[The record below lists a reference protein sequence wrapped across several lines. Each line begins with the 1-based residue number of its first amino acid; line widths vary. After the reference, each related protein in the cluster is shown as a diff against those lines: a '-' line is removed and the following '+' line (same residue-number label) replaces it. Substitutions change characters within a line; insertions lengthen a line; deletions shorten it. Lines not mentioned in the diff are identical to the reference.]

1 MTNIDS
7 IRNPTLHEVSQ
18 LSHDYGLEG
27 EETTHL
33 TVFLSMIKGGFVIM
47 TGLSSGGKDE
57 VVDAAE
63 FCAPS
68 SWTYKVSTSMSKT
81 QLYSDHRVINS
92 KPVHR
97 HMDISSIKDKAFLE
111 DVWKAHGEGKSITH
125 SWTEVSGN
133 ERETRS
139 QTLQPPNCM
148 ILFLAEDNQQ
158 VDLNDYAEVRNR
170 ALVVSIDDSQE
181 LTERV
186 NARQAA
192 MEAGVSEKKLTEER
206 AQEIRD
212 YVGAIP
218 MEAYGDDGSG
228 GILNPVAPAINN
240 QNPLPQHFTE
250 ARRDFSR
257 LLGFMESVTLFHY
270 DDHLEVPAKLMG
282 DASQGMVNMMVT
294 PADAWL
300 AMRVFGETMV
310 LSALNLREKDFELL
324 NILRDP
330 DVGALTADEL
340 QMQMSQHGFN
350 ITSHDVR
357 SSMDNMQYKGY
368 VTKNQ
373 DTPVT
378 YNSTPFATKA
388 KRYVDLD
395 WSEVVDATKDTAK
408 EALPGRIADQ
418 YIDRF
423 CEGDGLLVTHPLT
436 GETVNL
442 TEQTANELAAKE
454 DEQADTMDEEVFDND
469 DSNDDSE
476 GLDRFS

>member
-1 MTNIDS
+1 
-7 IRNPTLHEVSQ
+7 
-18 LSHDYGLEG
+18 
-27 EETTHL
+27 
-33 TVFLSMIKGGFVIM
+33 
-47 TGLSSGGKDE
+47 
-57 VVDAAE
+57 
-63 FCAPS
+63 
-68 SWTYKVSTSMSKT
+68 
-81 QLYSDHRVINS
+81 
-92 KPVHR
+92 
-97 HMDISSIKDKAFLE
+97 
-111 DVWKAHGEGKSITH
+111 
-125 SWTEVSGN
+125 
-133 ERETRS
+133 
-139 QTLQPPNCM
+139 
-148 ILFLAEDNQQ
+148 
-158 VDLNDYAEVRNR
+158 
-170 ALVVSIDDSQE
+170 
-181 LTERV
+181 
-186 NARQAA
+186 

-212 YVGAIP
+212 YVGATP
-218 MEAYGDDGSG
+218 METYGDDGSG

-250 ARRDFSR
+250 ARRDFPR
-257 LLGFMESVTLFHY
+257 LLGFMRSVTLFHY

-282 DASQGMVNMMVT
+282 DASQGTVNMMVT

-300 AMRVFGETMV
+300 AMRIFGETMV

-324 NILRDP
+324 NILRNP

-340 QMQMSQHGFN
+340 QMQMRQHGFN
-350 ITSHDVR
+350 VTSHDVR

-442 TEQTANELAAKE
+442 MEQTANELAAKE

-469 DSNDDSE
+469 DSNDDSV